1 MPLTMPSYKK
11 QHYLPAA
18 YLRNF
23 SVDGPLSTRK
33 SRIWRIDAKARRQV
47 TVESQGFRP
56 YHYSDQA
63 PEQVEKEFKTG
74 EDFYAEC
81 YPDFWKRN
89 APSTSRR
96 SFGLLVMMLDL
107 HIRNLAYAKATRNN
121 HADYL
126 AMSATVKYRILWGR
140 KEAPAD
146 DAAIVEEA
154 QRIWR
159 VGFVRCAA
167 GHNFLTSDNPSL
179 LARVGSDPAFVNL
192 VLMPV
197 TPLTY
202 AVGYDA
208 RKLELNPGTI
218 SDIDEVVLTQLQ
230 ARNCLECVFAPED
243 ISNEQWDGF
252 KLILA
257 KRRPRRPVEG
267 PSLWGADIVAIP
279 AKNGLGFVSARSRS
293 LLHRR
298 GNNVLL

>member
-1 MPLTMPSYKK
+1 MPLYKK
-11 QHYLPAA
+11 QHYLPSA

-23 SVDGPLSTRK
+23 SVDGPASTRK
-33 SRIWRIDAKARRQV
+33 SRIWRLDAKARRQV

-63 PEQVEKEFKTG
+63 PEQVEREFQTG

-81 YPDFWKRN
+81 YPDFWHGN
-89 APSTSRR
+89 APSTPRR
-96 SFGLLVMMLDL
+96 AFGLLVMMLDL

-140 KEAPAD
+140 QEAPAD
-146 DAAIVEEA
+146 DEAILAEA
-154 QRIWR
+154 RRNWR
-159 VGFVRCAA
+159 VGFVRCASD
-167 GHNFLTSDNPSL
+167 HNFLTSDNPSL
-179 LARVGSDPAFVNL
+179 LARVGPGPAFVNL

-208 RKLELNPGTI
+208 RQLELKAGTI
-218 SDIDEVVLTQLQ
+218 SEEDEVVLTHLQ
-230 ARNCLECVFAPED
+230 TRNCVKCVYARED
-243 ISNEQWDGF
+243 ISDEQWKGF

-257 KRRPRRPVEG
+257 KRKPRHPVEG
-267 PSLWGADIVAIP
+267 SGLWGADVFVIP
-279 AKNGLGFVSARSRS
+279 AKNGLRCVTVRSQSAGWAPSNAS
-293 LLHRR
+293 
-298 GNNVLL
+298 